1 MLPVLFIPALGL
13 YLFYKIVSTKEHFQL
28 AVWKLASYIYIWL
41 YSHSCIS
48 SFAGDFT
55 IITIYS

>member
-28 AVWKLASYIYIWL
+28 AVWKLATVYGYIPIAVYQVL
-41 YSHSCIS
+41 LVTSRKQYSSL
-48 SFAGDFT
+48 
-55 IITIYS
+55 